1 MSRSII
7 KYLEEAEAQ
16 AASVPED
23 KIATNISEKKKFSN
37 PLTDFVIGLVKPI
50 AKPLTDELD
59 PKKRNS
65 TKDQFAQLDN

>member
-16 AASVPED
+16 AASVPVED
-23 KIATNISEKKKFSN
+23 KLVAPVKKKFSN
-37 PLTDFVIGLVKPI
+37 PLTNFVTGLVKPVSDAI
-50 AKPLTDELD
+50 D

-65 TKDQFAQLDN
+65 TKDQLAQLDN